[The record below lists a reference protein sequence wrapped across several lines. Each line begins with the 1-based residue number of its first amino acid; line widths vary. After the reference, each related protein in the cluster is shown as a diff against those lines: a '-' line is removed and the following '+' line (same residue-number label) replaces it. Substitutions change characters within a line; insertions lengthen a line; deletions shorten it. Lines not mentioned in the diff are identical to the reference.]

1 MITRREYSIALDTV
15 EAYHQQLNL
24 HIVSSN
30 STDKTTIEAWL
41 LQNRQNCP
49 ERIVNIITADRIRL
63 SYRKDLEGGF
73 SYIED
78 VTEKVFLLQRN
89 AGKKTWQEFVELR
102 GY

>member
-1 MITRREYSIALDTV
+1 MITRREYSTALTTV
-15 EAYHQQLNL
+15 EAYHQQLSL
-24 HIVSSN
+24 QIVSS
-30 STDKTTIEAWL
+30 SSAGKTTTEAWL

-73 SYIED
+73 RYIED